1 MQNLA
6 LAGAAGALGQ
16 TAAQGTFTLPPLP
29 FAYDAL
35 EPHVSAR
42 TLQFHHDKHHA
53 TYVANLNA
61 AVAKHPELAKRTV
74 EDLIAKP
81 DALPADA
88 RTAIRNN
95 GGGHA
100 NHSFYWQCLRRPGEA
115 GPRGELARA
124 IEKRFGAIDKFKEE
138 MNKAAVG
145 VFGSGYGWLVL
156 DEKQELA
163 VVGLPNQETPLSRGH
178 VPLLTVDVWEHA
190 YYLDYQN
197 RRADHLNAIWNI
209 VNWDFVAEQYR
220 KGRA

>member
-1 MQNLA
+1 M
-6 LAGAAGALGQ
+6 
-16 TAAQGTFTLPPLP
+16 
-29 FAYDAL
+29 
-35 EPHVSAR
+35 
-42 TLQFHHDKHHA
+42 
-53 TYVANLNA
+53 
-61 AVAKHPELAKRTV
+61 
-74 EDLIAKP
+74 
-81 DALPADA
+81 

-100 NHSFYWQCLRRPGEA
+100 NHSFYWQCLRRSGES

-156 DEKQELA
+156 DDKQELA
-163 VVGLPNQETPLSRGH
+163 VMGLPNQETPLSRGH

-197 RRADHLNAIWNI
+197 RRADHLSAIWNI
-209 VNWDFVAEQYR
+209 VNWDFVAENHR
-220 KGRA
+220 KGRV